1 MRSLSAPLLALV
13 ALLSACSDP
22 PTMAGTV
29 KDPWGHAVAGAT
41 VQLEDVV
48 EQATT
53 DPNGAFSFPRVT
65 GKRRIQ
71 VGKEGYI
78 RTMET
83 WGLPDELES
92 ELTSIDLRV
101 FPDPPSSGFF
111 LINDTAYSE
120 LVAHPVD
127 VAGTEIKAY
136 TGIKAGGETKIRSK
150 DRLRFIFN
158 SPRSSAE
165 LAHLDL
171 QIHKLEFIEDVPV
184 SSVLGEE
191 QVKINR
197 FIAKGEPVPF
207 ELKELDSGDDYL
219 LTTRAALEPGYYAFH
234 TEGQLT
240 TSRSDGLDKLPEE
253 LRKAWPLQV
262 TE

>member
-1 MRSLSAPLLALV
+1 MRSQSAPMLALV
-13 ALLSACSDP
+13 ALLTACSDP
-22 PTMAGTV
+22 PTMVGTV

-48 EQATT
+48 EQVST

-83 WGLPDELES
+83 WGLPADLES

-136 TGIKAGGETKIRSK
+136 TGIKAGGEVKIRSK
-150 DRLRFIFN
+150 DRLRFIFS
-158 SPRSSAE
+158 SPRSRAE

-171 QIHKLEFIEDVPV
+171 QLHRLEFIEAVPV

-197 FIAKGEPVPF
+197 FIAKGEHVPF

-219 LTTRAALEPGYYAFH
+219 LTTRAGLEPGFYAFH